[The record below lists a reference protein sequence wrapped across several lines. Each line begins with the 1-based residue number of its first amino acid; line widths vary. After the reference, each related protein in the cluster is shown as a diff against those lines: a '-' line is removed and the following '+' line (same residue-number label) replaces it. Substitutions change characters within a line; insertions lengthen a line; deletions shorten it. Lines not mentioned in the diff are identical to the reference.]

1 MKLRQPQQGLSLVEL
16 MIATVIGL
24 ILIGGMIT
32 VFSGTSRSASVNSA
46 LTEMQENARF
56 ALDSIVRDTRMAG
69 FQGCVDVNRRTAT
82 VLATSAPT
90 NNLSKTA
97 VTGALVNADNTWT
110 PELPTTFTPPTAAG
124 APVPGTHALTVQFGS
139 PETHRVQPMATQTA
153 SVVLMG
159 STPPADVGLLPGT
172 LALISDC
179 EVADIFEITAASG
192 QTIQHDSSANS
203 SNQLSANYAV
213 ADTAGADKTQTR
225 VMRFEANIFYI
236 GDTGRNSASGDPVYS
251 LYRQTLPYSN
261 APVEM
266 VEGVANMKIRLGF
279 RNRSAVNADNLT
291 YVTPTDSAA
300 QLAAGARVES
310 IEVGLLLQSY
320 DSISDQPD
328 NRSYKLAGQ
337 ILSPGSSTSDAATT
351 HPGDRRMRLAF
362 NTTISI
368 RNRR

>member
-1 MKLRQPQQGLSLVEL
+1 MNHWPQQRGLSLVEM
-16 MIATVIGL
+16 MIAMVVGL

-56 ALDSIVRDTRMAG
+56 AMDSIVRDTRIAG

-82 VLATSAPT
+82 VLATDAPT
-90 NNLSKTA
+90 DNLSRTA
-97 VTGALVNADNTWT
+97 ISAALVNADNTWT
-110 PELPTTFTPPTAAG
+110 PELPTNFTPSDDVG
-124 APVPGTHALTVQFGS
+124 APVPGTHALTVQYGS
-139 PETHRVQPMATQTA
+139 PETYRIQPMATLTA
-153 SVVLMG
+153 SIVLMG
-159 STPPADVGLLPGT
+159 STPPADVGLIPGT

-213 ADTAGADKTQTR
+213 ADTAGADRTQAR

-236 GDTGRNSASGDPVYS
+236 GNSGRNNPGGDPVYS

-261 APVEM
+261 PPVEM
-266 VEGVANMKIRLGF
+266 VEGVANMKVRLGF
-279 RNRSAVNADNLT
+279 RNRSAVNADNIT
-291 YVTPTDSAA
+291 YVSPTGAAA
-300 QLAAGARVES
+300 QLATGARVES
-310 IEVGLLLQSY
+310 VEIGLLLQSY
-320 DSISDQPD
+320 DSISDLPD

-337 ILSPGSSTSDAATT
+337 TLTPGSSTSSAATT
-351 HPGDRRMRLAF
+351 HAGDQRMRLAF
-362 NTTISI
+362 NTTVSI